1 MDESMMIDIDPTL
14 RKEAE
19 ELLKSMGLDMSTAI
33 NLFLFQCVLR
43 GGIPFNMNTTPV
55 INNETVAM
63 MIEAMKNP
71 NNPSV
76 IGYTMINPN
85 KKVPNDK

>member
-14 RKEAE
+14 KKEAE
-19 ELLKSMGLDMSTAI
+19 ELLNSLGLDMSTAI

-43 GGIPFNMNTTPV
+43 GGIPFNMNATPV

-63 MIEAMKNP
+63 MIDAMKNT

-85 KKVPNDK
+85 KKEPNDK